1 MTAGEVKQTVKSH
14 RPAAVVG
21 GVVGLILIVAWFG
34 YDIAMTPAR
43 PEIARGNPAE
53 VVAYI
58 ADARGLAKLSQ
69 IEQEQFLNQWKDY
82 LLQPGHDEELRQCLE
97 TLPDAERKTFAEAIF
112 RQAKRAFVD
121 DAKRYAQQTTPEE
134 KNKFIRDKLNQYAS
148 QAEFTK
154 RVASGFK
161 GNAPKS
167 QDELQK
173 WIIEN
178 TTAEERAVGEPYV
191 EALKRV
197 REMVKK
203 EQRGAQAVTASTS
216 GA

>member
-1 MTAGEVKQTVKSH
+1 MTAGDVKQTVKTH
-14 RPAAVVG
+14 RPAAVIG

-34 YDIAMTPAR
+34 YNMAMTPAR
-43 PEIARGNPAE
+43 PEIARAKPAE

-58 ADARGLAKLSQ
+58 SNERGFASLTQ
-69 IEQEQFLNQWKDY
+69 IEQEQFLTQWKDY
-82 LLQPGHDEELRQCLE
+82 LLQPGHDAELRECIDSLSE
-97 TLPDAERKTFAEAIF
+97 NERKAFAEAVF
-112 RQAKRAFVD
+112 KQAKRAFVD
-121 DAKRYAQQTTPEE
+121 DAKRYAQQTTPET
-134 KNKFIRDKLNQYAS
+134 KNKFIRDKLDQYAS

-178 TTAEERAVGEPYV
+178 TTAEERAIGEPYV

-203 EQRGAQAVTASTS
+203 EQRGAQAASAAPT
-216 GA
+216 GT